1 MRDVIRPFAGAA
13 GHAPAGGNLDDLR
26 RGNLSIVLGLI
37 HANREISRAELT
49 RATGLNRSTI
59 ATIVADLE
67 SRGIVEAAH
76 PRVTN
81 RVGRPSATIIPTERI
96 VAIAVNPELDAT
108 MISVVALG
116 GRVLRAVRFDND
128 RIPSAREVANVVS
141 AVVAGMRPE
150 LEGRHH
156 LAGIGIAVPGQVRS
170 ADGCVNLA
178 PHLEWVDEPLAD
190 MITAATG
197 LPTWAGNDAACGVV
211 AEGMFGAGRGQ
222 SHLVFLNGGAS
233 GIGGGVIAGDSLLAG
248 SAGFGGELGHTL
260 VNSSGLHCH
269 CGASGCLETEV
280 TRAAFLDAVGWTGA
294 QADAPDRLVAAAG
307 LSESGRGEIDRQLE
321 YLAVA
326 LRNVTNVFNPGRIIL
341 GGFLAD
347 LHRLGG
353 DLLVRRVR
361 ETALRGPGLSVD
373 IVASQLGRDSLL
385 VGAAELAF
393 RAVLRD
399 PAAVSAAQPPGMPIG
414 SADAAVS

>member
-1 MRDVIRPFAGAA
+1 VRNVIRPFAGAA
-13 GHAPAGGNLDDLR
+13 GHAPAGGSLDDLR
-26 RGNLSIVLGLI
+26 RNNLSIVLGLV

-67 SRGIVEAAH
+67 ARGIVEAAH

-81 RVGRPSATIIPTERI
+81 RVGRPSATIIPTDRI

-108 MISVVALG
+108 VISLVALG
-116 GRVLRAVRFDND
+116 GRVLRTVRYENE
-128 RIPSAREVANVVS
+128 RIPTAREVANAVA

-150 LEGRHH
+150 LDGRHH
-156 LAGIGIAVPGQVRS
+156 LAGIGVAVPGQVR
-170 ADGCVNLA
+170 ARDGFVNLA
-178 PHLEWVDEPLAD
+178 PHLEWVDEPLAEL
-190 MITAATG
+190 ITAATG
-197 LPTWAGNDAACGVV
+197 LPAVAGNDAASGVV

-260 VNSSGLHCH
+260 VTSPGRPCH

-280 TRAAFLDAVGWTGA
+280 TREGFYRAIGWAGRSGDPVPASLTLDS
-294 QADAPDRLVAAAG
+294 
-307 LSESGRGEIDRQLE
+307 LSASARSKIERKLE
-321 YLAVA
+321 FLAVA
-326 LRNVTNVFNPGRIIL
+326 LRNVTNTFNPGRIIL

-347 LHRLGG
+347 LARIGG
-353 DLLVRRVR
+353 DVLTERVR
-361 ETALRGPGLSVD
+361 QTALRGPGLSVD
-373 IVASQLGRDSLL
+373 IIASELRRDSLL

-393 RAVLRD
+393 RSVLRD
-399 PAAVSAAQPPGMPIG
+399 PAAVSWMPQRGTASG
-414 SADAAVS
+414 SLDAAVS

>member
-1 MRDVIRPFAGAA
+1 VRVVIRPFAGAA
-13 GHAPAGGNLDDLR
+13 GHAPAGGSLDDLR
-26 RGNLSIVLGLI
+26 RGNLSIVLGLV

-49 RATGLNRSTI
+49 RATGLNRSTV

-67 SRGIVEAAH
+67 SRGIVEAEG
-76 PRVTN
+76 PRATN

-116 GRVLRAVRFDND
+116 GRVLRAVRFEND
-128 RIPSAREVANVVS
+128 RIPSAREVANVV
-141 AVVAGMRPE
+141 AAFVAGMRSE
-150 LEGRHH
+150 LEERHH
-156 LAGIGIAVPGQVRS
+156 LAGIGVAVPGQVRS
-170 ADGCVNLA
+170 RDGFVNLA
-178 PHLEWVDEPLAD
+178 PHLEWVDEPLAE
-190 MITAATG
+190 MIETATG
-197 LPTWAGNDAACGVV
+197 LPTWAGNDAACGVI

-233 GIGGGVIAGDSLLAG
+233 GIGGGVIVGDSLLAG

-260 VNSSGLHCH
+260 VNSSGRPCH
-269 CGASGCLETEV
+269 CGAAGCLETEV
-280 TRAAFLDAVGWTGA
+280 TRTGLLEALGWAGSADDIPDHLAAGELSAVG
-294 QADAPDRLVAAAG
+294 RAAIERKLEF
-307 LSESGRGEIDRQLE
+307 LS
-321 YLAVA
+321 VA
-326 LRNVTNVFNPGRIIL
+326 LRNVTNTFNPGRIIL

-347 LHRLGG
+347 LHRIGG
-353 DLLVRRVR
+353 EVLVERVR
-361 ETALRGPGLSVD
+361 ESALRGPGLTVD
-373 IVASQLGRDSLL
+373 IVASELRRDSLL

-399 PAAVSAAQPPGMPIG
+399 PAAVSASQPPGTPTA